1 MNSMSSYSLLKQLY
15 TDFKLQ
21 YNTYKY
27 KKTKYNNTDYYFVYY
42 PTHSLKHVK
51 SLKKTRVTSLPILF
65 RNLRLSTQH
74 TIRWMGRKQNKYI
87 NTGITK
93 LEITQNYMTGWE
105 YASPS

>member
-1 MNSMSSYSLLKQLY
+1 MSSYSLLKLNYIQ
-15 TDFKLQ
+15 TSDF
-21 YNTYKY
+21 NTIPTSI